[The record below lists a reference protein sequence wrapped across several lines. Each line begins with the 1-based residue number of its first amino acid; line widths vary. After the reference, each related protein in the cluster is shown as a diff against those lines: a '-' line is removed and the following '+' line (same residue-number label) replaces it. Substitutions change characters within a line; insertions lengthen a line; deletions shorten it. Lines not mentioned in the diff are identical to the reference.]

1 MHLALITHRFVKG
14 DGQGRVNLEV
24 ATAALQRGWRVT
36 LVAAEVDASLLAMG
50 DVHWARIDV
59 GRWPSALLRHQL
71 FAVASAR
78 WVARHRAEID
88 VVQANGFITWA
99 RAEVNAA
106 HFIHTAWLGSPYRAR
121 GARRS
126 LRSAYHLLY
135 ALLNAALERWA
146 YRRSARVVAV
156 SEQVRAQLLQI
167 GVPPDRVSVIPNG
180 VDTGEFAPRVA
191 PEHGPPGGAA
201 PVTGLF
207 VGDLQ
212 TPRKNLQTVL
222 RALGLCPRVRLR
234 VVGTVGSSDY
244 PRLARELGVADRV
257 EFMGY
262 RSDVPA
268 LMRASDFVVFASL
281 YEPSGLV
288 LLEGMASGVPVVTA
302 RTVGGTEL
310 IAEDC
315 AIVLDDPEDV
325 EATAAACNRLA
336 ASPELR
342 ARMGAAGRERA
353 LALDFKRMAAQYCA
367 LFDGVAAAGRSG
379 GAPP

>member
-14 DGQGRVNLEV
+14 DGQGRINLEV
-24 ATAALQRGWRVT
+24 AAAALERGWRVT
-36 LVAAEVDASLLAMG
+36 LVASQVDASLLTVG

-78 WVARHRAEID
+78 WVARHRADID
-88 VVQANGFITWA
+88 VVQANGFISWA
-99 RAEVNAA
+99 PAEVNAA
-106 HFIHTAWLGSPYRAR
+106 HFVHSAWLRSPYRRR
-121 GARRS
+121 GARVS
-126 LRSAYHLLY
+126 LRSAYHLVY
-135 ALLNAALERWA
+135 GLLNARLERWA

-156 SEQVRAQLLQI
+156 SEQVRGQLLQI
-167 GVPPDRVSVIPNG
+167 GVPAERVSVIPNG
-180 VDTGEFAPRVA
+180 VDTGEFAPAAAVERR
-191 PEHGPPGGAA
+191 PGGGNE

-222 RALGLCPRVRLR
+222 HALGHCPGVRLR
-234 VVGTVGSSDY
+234 VVGTIGSSNY
-244 PRLARELGVADRV
+244 PRLANQLGVADRV

-262 RSDVPA
+262 RDDVPA
-268 LMRASDFVVFASL
+268 LMRTADFVIFASL

-288 LLEGMASGVPVVTA
+288 LLEGMASGVPVITA

-310 IAEDC
+310 IGEDC

-325 EATAAACNRLA
+325 AAMAVACNRLA

-342 ARMGAAGRERA
+342 AGMGAAGRERA
-353 LALDFKRMAAQYCA
+353 LALDFKRMAALYCA
-367 LFDGVAAAGRSG
+367 LFDAVASAARRG
-379 GAPP
+379 GARP